1 MKHKQFQST
10 IHCSTTIC
18 TLKWWE
24 LKEMWVTQPAKVNWY
39 ERRVDMKCNETEKY
53 IVAWWELITFDIY
66 IETCVIARY
75 AFGWHTLF
83 ISNSNST
90 SNHHFAE
97 PRLEADTFPYFY
109 LFWNSSCYCGKKLSL
124 EWWFGL
130 IGHISNRLTVPPFW
144 KEKEIWNIR
153 TTTSKK
159 YFNQA
164 SYSYLRIEAHQASVQ
179 SVLICFVVNM
189 SNPFLHKKY
198 TSFDT
203 SNDLL
208 ECIVFGIHRAQRIE
222 SIMRC
227 TCS

>member
-10 IHCSTTIC
+10 INCSTTIC

-90 SNHHFAE
+90 SNHHFTE
-97 PRLEADTFPYFY
+97 PREIGSKPTFSRIFIY
-109 LFWNSSCYCGKKLSL
+109 SGIVRAIVEKKLSL
-124 EWWFGL
+124 KWWFGI

-144 KEKEIWNIR
+144 KEKEIWNVR
-153 TTTSKK
+153 ATTNQK

-164 SYSYLRIEAHQASVQ
+164 SNSFFEDWSAS
-179 SVLICFVVNM
+179 
-189 SNPFLHKKY
+189 
-198 TSFDT
+198 SFC
-203 SNDLL
+203 S
-208 ECIVFGIHRAQRIE
+208 ECI
-222 SIMRC
+222 
-227 TCS
+227 